1 MWATMLS
8 SSQAPILSPPSSGA
22 SSTTVRD
29 GNGFWYGYPMPTRV
43 SILTVALQHWSAIF
57 SGGAC
62 VFCFFLM
69 EETNYKRAVVL
80 DSVSNL
86 DHVDKAT
93 PAKPSSS
100 DNVSK
105 IESYT
110 APPAVVHRPISYWQK
125 LRIVRSQDVRND
137 VSIVG
142 GLIRPFVYF
151 RLPIVVFSGFM
162 YGAVICYFGV
172 LNGTASVLLSS
183 PPYNFRPS
191 IVGVSYISALIGVFI
206 G

>member
-1 MWATMLS
+1 
-8 SSQAPILSPPSSGA
+8 
-22 SSTTVRD
+22 
-29 GNGFWYGYPMPTRV
+29 
-43 SILTVALQHWSAIF
+43 
-57 SGGAC
+57 
-62 VFCFFLM
+62 M

-86 DHVDKAT
+86 EPADVTT
-93 PAKPSSS
+93 PAKPASS

-110 APPAVVHRPISYWQK
+110 APPAAVYTPMSYWQK
-125 LRIVRSQDVRND
+125 LRIVRSQDLGND
-137 VSIVG
+137 VSIFG

-151 RLPIVVFSGFM
+151 RLPVVVFSGFM

-172 LNGTASVLLSS
+172 LNGTASVILSS
-183 PPYNFRPS
+183 PPHNFRPS
-191 IVGVSYISALIGVFI
+191 IVGVSYMSAVIGVFI